1 MIIKILKKFL
11 DGELLSS
18 ILRKILIFFIQK
30 NIFNFSIKSLVDL
43 DLSKRPH
50 YLYCLY
56 HSAVLAKKIGLN
68 KISVIEFGVAGGNGI
83 IFLEGYQK
91 KIYDELGVE
100 IEIYGFDLGSGLSKP
115 EDYRDLP
122 YWFQE
127 GFYKMDSENLNKKL
141 KNSNIILGDVKN
153 TIQEF
158 FKKYNPSPIGAIFND
173 LDFYTSTKY
182 SFEIF
187 KNNNDKYYLP
197 RIYCYFDDI
206 IGSEEEMYG
215 KFNGEL
221 LAIEEFNDENKN
233 KKIALNQCL
242 ISKNKS
248 YYRHQIYYYHD
259 FQHKDYNKFIYNEEQ
274 SKLSKHLIL
283 KKKT

>member
-1 MIIKILKKFL
+1 MIIKITKKIL
-11 DGELLSS
+11 NGELLSFL
-18 ILRKILIFFIQK
+18 IRKVLIFFIQK
-30 NIFNFSIKSLVDL
+30 NIFKFSVKTLVDL

-83 IFLEGYQK
+83 IFLESYQK
-91 KIYDELGVE
+91 KIYDELGVQ

-122 YWFQE
+122 YWFKE
-127 GFYKMDSENLNKKL
+127 GFYKMDIEKLNKKL
-141 KNSNIILGDVKN
+141 RNSKIIIGDVKN

-158 FKKYNPSPIGAIFND
+158 FKQYNPSPIGAIFND

-187 KNNNDKYYLP
+187 KNDNDKFYLP
-197 RIYCYFDDI
+197 RIYNYFDDI
-206 IGSEEEMYG
+206 IGSENEMYG

-221 LAIEEFNDENKN
+221 LAIQEFNDENKN

-242 ISKNKS
+242 ISNTKS
-248 YYRHQIYYYHD
+248 RYRYQIYYYHN
-259 FQHKDYNKFIYNEEQ
+259 FQHQDYNKFIHDEEQ
-274 SKLSKHLIL
+274 SEILRHLKL
-283 KKKT
+283 KTK

>member
-1 MIIKILKKFL
+1 M
-11 DGELLSS
+11 
-18 ILRKILIFFIQK
+18 
-30 NIFNFSIKSLVDL
+30 
-43 DLSKRPH
+43 
-50 YLYCLY
+50 
-56 HSAVLAKKIGLN
+56 N

-83 IFLEGYQK
+83 IFLESYQK

-127 GFYKMDSENLNKKL
+127 GFYKMDIEKLNIKL
-141 KNSNIILGDVKN
+141 KNSKIIIGDVKI

-173 LDFYTSTKY
+173 LDYYTSTKY

-215 KFNGEL
+215 KFSGEL
-221 LAIEEFNDENKN
+221 LAIQEFNDKNEN

-248 YYRHQIYYYHD
+248 HYRYQIYYYHN
-259 FQHKDYNKFIYNEEQ
+259 FKHQDYNKFIFHEEQ
-274 SKLSKHLIL
+274 FKKLKYLNL
-283 KKKT
+283 KK